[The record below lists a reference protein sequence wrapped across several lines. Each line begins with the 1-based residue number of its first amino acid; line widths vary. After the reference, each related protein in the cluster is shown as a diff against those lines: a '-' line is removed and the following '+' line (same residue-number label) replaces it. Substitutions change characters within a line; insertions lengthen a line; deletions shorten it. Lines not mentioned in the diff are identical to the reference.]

1 LIRAW
6 RIDKAGRSRTDSF
19 SGEGARRV
27 EGRWHNR
34 GQAVVY
40 AASTLSLAALEK
52 FVHLGEEGAALAF
65 VSYEITIPAAV
76 RLAELKLSDLP
87 ADWRA
92 QPAPASTRSLG
103 DGWLR
108 GRRGAVLVVPSVVV
122 PEENN
127 LLLNPAHPDF
137 AKIKLGSPRAYSF
150 DPRMWK

>member
-1 LIRAW
+1 MIRAW
-6 RIDKAGRSRTDSF
+6 RIDKAGRSRADSF
-19 SGEGARRV
+19 SGEGGRRV

-40 AASTLSLAALEK
+40 AASRLSLAALEK
-52 FVHLGEEGAALAF
+52 FVQLGADGIGLGF
-65 VSYEITIPAAV
+65 VSYEVVIPASV
-76 RLAELKLSDLP
+76 QLAELKRSDLP
-87 ADWRA
+87 PDWRA
-92 QPAPASTRSLG
+92 QPSPPSTRALG

-108 GRRGAVLVVPSVVV
+108 GRRGAVLVVPSVVI

-137 AKIKLGSPRAYSF
+137 AKIRIGAPRAFSF

>member
-1 LIRAW
+1 MIRAW
-6 RIDKAGRSRTDSF
+6 RIDKAGRSRADSF

-40 AASTLSLAALEK
+40 AAATLSLAALEK

-65 VSYEITIPAAV
+65 VSHEITIPAAV
-76 RLAELKLSDLP
+76 RLAELKLCDLP

-92 QPAPASTRSLG
+92 QPAPASTRALG

-108 GRRGAVLVVPSVVV
+108 GRRGAVLIVPSVVV

-137 AKIKLGSPRAYSF
+137 AKIKLGAPRAYSF